1 MGMRGRIREF
11 FGLEGNLLPIVLSE
25 LSSNVGWNMFG
36 VIWQPYVLSMGA
48 SVSILRA
55 LDSLRVALMSVL
67 QPLMGRLSDSFGAR
81 AQKIF
86 EMLAPYTYI
95 PPYIVSNLFRE
106 KTHRENQINGSKAMG
121 TG

>member
-48 SVSILRA
+48 SVPILRA

-81 AQKIF
+81 WLVPKSTS
-86 EMLAPYTYI
+86 Y
-95 PPYIVSNLFRE
+95 
-106 KTHRENQINGSKAMG
+106 
-121 TG
+121 